1 MKIVALIKT
10 VLQTL
15 NLYLKL
21 KNRSFYVDLVE
32 KSKKKQKD
40 LIDEIEKLYA
50 AADIFALPSIYEPFG
65 NANLEALAS
74 GLPIITSRNCGA
86 AEIITPKK
94 EGIILA
100 EPSDSKAIAKAIDY
114 LMDSKIRQKMGHSAR
129 LLAEKFTQERNAA
142 EMFKIYEKVIG
153 VN

>member
-1 MKIVALIKT
+1 
-10 VLQTL
+10 
-15 NLYLKL
+15 
-21 KNRSFYVDLVE
+21 
-32 KSKKKQKD
+32 
-40 LIDEIEKLYA
+40 
-50 AADIFALPSIYEPFG
+50 
-65 NANLEALAS
+65 LAS
-74 GLPIITSRNCGA
+74 GLPIITTRNCGA

-94 EGIILA
+94 EGLILA

>member
-1 MKIVALIKT
+1 MWLDILYPHSHKNKYLSFAFKENQGKIIHL
-10 VLQTL
+10 
-15 NLYLKL
+15 
-21 KNRSFYVDLVE
+21 DP
-32 KSKKKQKD
+32 
-40 LIDEIEKLYA
+40 IDEIEKLYA

-100 EPSDSKAIAKAIDY
+100 EPSDSKAIAEAIDY
-114 LMDSKIRQKMGHSAR
+114 LMDSKVRQKMGHSAR

-142 EMFKIYEKVIG
+142 EMFKIYKKLIEIS
-153 VN
+153 